1 MGLNLITI
9 INTLT
14 MDPMKRPVVLLAALS
29 AVSALALAGCSS
41 SGDAAPSASGSP
53 GGPITVVASTNVYG
67 DIAKTIGG
75 DQVEVTSLIADES
88 KDPHDFEATATDQL
102 DIKDAQLLIE
112 NGGGYDPFMASL
124 KDAAGSDAPLISA
137 VTFSPE
143 WTGSDPSDA
152 VEGFNEHVFY
162 DPQTIAAVADEIA
175 DQLGALD
182 PADAATFTANA
193 KEFRADIDAK
203 VTPILSEIAAAHTGA
218 EIFVTEPVPLY
229 LAEAAGLKNVTP
241 PAFSEAVEEGQ
252 DVPPATLLDAL
263 TLVGGGSVKL
273 VFVNAQAAGAE
284 TTQVESKAAEA
295 NVPVIKASEL
305 LPEGENYVS
314 WMTDM
319 ATQIKTALGS

>member
-1 MGLNLITI
+1 
-9 INTLT
+9 
-14 MDPMKRPVVLLAALS
+14 MKRPVVLLAALT
-29 AVSALALAGCSS
+29 AASALALAGCSS
-41 SGDAAPSASGSP
+41 STGAASSPSPST
-53 GGPITVVASTNVYG
+53 GGTIAVVASTNVYG

-75 DQVEVTSLIADES
+75 DHVDVTSLIADES
-88 KDPHDFEATATDQL
+88 KDPHDFEATAADQL
-102 DIKDAQLLIE
+102 DIQNAQLLIE
-112 NGGGYDPFMASL
+112 NGGGYDPFMSSL
-124 KDAAGSDAPLISA
+124 KDAAKSTAPLISA

-143 WTGSDPSDA
+143 WKGSNPSEA

-175 DQLGALD
+175 KQLGALD
-182 PADAATFTANA
+182 PADAGVFTDNA
-193 KEFRADIDAK
+193 KAFRSDIDAK
-203 VTPILSEIAAAHTGA
+203 VTPILTDISKAHGGA

-241 PAFSEAVEEGQ
+241 SAFSEAVEEGQ

-263 TLVGGGSVKL
+263 TLIGSGSVKI

-284 TTQVESKAAEA
+284 TTQVEAKASEVK
-295 NVPVIKASEL
+295 VPVIKASEL
-305 LPEGENYVS
+305 LPDGENYVS

>member
-1 MGLNLITI
+1 
-9 INTLT
+9 
-14 MDPMKRPVVLLAALS
+14 MKRPAVLLAALT
-29 AVSALALAGCSS
+29 AASALALTGCSGASDS
-41 SGDAAPSASGSP
+41 SASPAASGSD
-53 GGPITVVASTNVYG
+53 GGTIAVVASTNVYG
-67 DIAKTIGG
+67 AIAKTVGG
-75 DQVEVTSLIADES
+75 DRVEVTSLIADES
-88 KDPHDFEATATDQL
+88 KDPHEFEATAADQL
-102 DIKDAQLLIE
+102 DIQDARLLIE

-137 VTFSPE
+137 VTFSPA
-143 WTGSDPSDA
+143 WKGSDPSEA

-175 DQLGALD
+175 AQLGRID
-182 PADAATFTANA
+182 PADASTFTENA
-193 KEFRADIDAK
+193 DAFRKDIDAK
-203 VTPILSEIAAAHTGA
+203 VTPILDEVATAHSGE

-241 PAFSEAVEEGQ
+241 NAFSEAVEEGQ
-252 DVPPATLLDAL
+252 DVPPATLLEAL
-263 TLVGGGSVKL
+263 TLIGSGSVKI

-284 TTQVESKAAEA
+284 TTQVETKAGEG

-305 LPEGENYVS
+305 LPDGDTYVS

>member
-1 MGLNLITI
+1 
-9 INTLT
+9 
-14 MDPMKRPVVLLAALS
+14 MKRPVVLLAALT
-29 AVSALALAGCSS
+29 AASALALAGCASTPAPSS
-41 SGDAAPSASGSP
+41 SPDASGDGTIS
-53 GGPITVVASTNVYG
+53 VVASTNVYG

-75 DQVEVTSLIADES
+75 DHVDVTSLIADES
-88 KDPHDFEATATDQL
+88 KDPHDFEATASDQL
-102 DIKDAQLLIE
+102 DIQGAQLLIQ

-124 KDAAGSDAPLISA
+124 KDAANSSAPLISA
-137 VTFSPE
+137 ITFSPE
-143 WTGSDPSDA
+143 WKGSDPSEA

-175 DQLGALD
+175 KQLGSLD
-182 PADAATFTANA
+182 PADAAVFTDNA
-193 KEFRADIDAK
+193 ATFRADIDAK
-203 VTPILSEIAAAHTGA
+203 VTPILSAVSAAHAGA

-241 PAFSEAVEEGQ
+241 SAFSEAVEEGQ

-263 TLVGGGSVKL
+263 TLIGSGSVKI

-284 TTQVESKAAEA
+284 TTQVEAKASEVK
-295 NVPVIKASEL
+295 VPVIKASEL